1 MEKHSFIIDRRTKLS
16 VPENSSSAVKHGVR
30 MFSED
35 MERVFQSRPS
45 FVPEKDADIVIR
57 LQETAADDSL
67 QEEGYSFLFEE
78 QGNRKVMYI
87 TGADELGVV
96 YGLLYISKTYFGVD
110 PFWYWAD
117 LEVIPQKEIIIPEK
131 SYYSEPAAVKYR
143 GWFVND
149 EVCLIGW
156 DPQYPPT
163 RETWMVVFETL
174 LRCGGN
180 MVIPG
185 TDLPKTGKHQ
195 TTAAEM
201 GLWVSHH
208 HAEPLGAQMFLRAY
222 PDKKPSY
229 QEHPELFEK
238 LWTEA
243 IKKQQNDKVLWVL
256 SFRGQG
262 DKPFWDDDP
271 SYDTPQK
278 RGDMISKVVR
288 IQYDLIHQYTDN
300 PVCCLALYGEI
311 SELYQQGMLDLPE
324 NIIKVWADNGY
335 GKMVSRRHGN
345 LNERIPSLPAKEDQ
359 GKHGIYYHVTFHDLQ
374 ASNHL
379 TMFPS
384 TIEFMKGELEQ
395 VLERHTDDYWLIN
408 CGNIRMH
415 LYHLDFLAEMWTKGR
430 ASPEEHLRTFVQRMF
445 SAQHN
450 EIENL
455 YRAYPEHSISYGTN
469 EDEKAGE
476 EYYHH
481 PARLITAHMIQR
493 KREEPEKQLQWLAEE
508 SNFSAQVQRYA
519 ASCRK
524 GNKGWKK
531 FREKAEAVMKALPG
545 REQQRFYDLFYLQLV
560 LHDTGSEGAALLA
573 EIWEAL
579 KLEDYPQAFVLANK
593 AMHIYQEGQLALE
606 QSEHGKWQDFYRA
619 DWLTNIKATVY
630 SLDVLRKYLRTF
642 GDSPHYFLWYKE
654 FLMEESEKHIYL
666 ENTQREP
673 LSDDEL
679 AGRLEAAFRK
689 QGRLSRS

>member
-1 MEKHSFIIDRRTKLS
+1 MEKQAFIIDSKTS
-16 VPENSSSAVKHGVR
+16 ISIPENASAAVQHGVR
-30 MFSED
+30 MFSDD
-35 MERVFQSRPS
+35 MERVFQSRPAVVS
-45 FVPEKDADIVIR
+45 AEEADIIIA
-57 LQETAADDSL
+57 LQDETAAAPL
-67 QEEGYSFLFEE
+67 HEEGFALKFKEK
-78 QGNRKVMYI
+78 GNKRIMQI
-87 TGADELGVV
+87 TGADELGVI
-96 YGLLYISKTYFGVD
+96 YGLLYISRTYLGID

-117 LEVIPQKEIIIPEK
+117 LEITQLQKVNIPSRE
-131 SYYSEPAAVKYR
+131 YYSEPAAVKYR

-163 RETWMVVFETL
+163 RETWIVVFETL

-185 TDLPKTGKHQ
+185 TDLPKKGVHQ

-243 IKKQQNDKVLWVL
+243 IKKQQHDKVLWVL

-278 RGDMISKVVR
+278 RGGMISKVVR
-288 IQYDLIHQYTDN
+288 RQYDLINQYVDN

-311 SELYQQGMLDLPE
+311 SELYQQGVLDLPE
-324 NIIKVWADNGY
+324 NVIKVWADNGY

-345 LNERIPSLPAKEDQ
+345 INERIPSLPAKEDQ

-395 VLERHTDDYWLIN
+395 VLERRADDYWLIN
-408 CGNIRMH
+408 SGNIRMH
-415 LYHLDFLAEMWTKGR
+415 LYHLDFIAEMWQKGGI
-430 ASPEEHLRTFVQRMF
+430 SPEKHLRRFVQRMF
-445 SAQHN
+445 SAQQQ
-450 EIENL
+450 EIESL
-455 YRAYPEHSISYGTN
+455 YRAYPQHSISYGAK

-481 PARLITAHMIQR
+481 PARLITAHMVQG
-493 KREEPEKQLQWLAEE
+493 KGEQAEEKLYWLAEE
-508 SNFSAQVQRYA
+508 SSFTAQVQQYA
-519 ASCRK
+519 DSCRE
-524 GNKGWKK
+524 GNHRWKK
-531 FREKAEAVMKALPG
+531 FREKAETVMKALPAG
-545 REQQRFYDLFYLQLV
+545 EQQRFYDLFYLQLV
-560 LHDTGSEGAALLA
+560 LHDSGSAGAALLA
-573 EIWEAL
+573 EIWKAVRQ
-579 KLEDYPQAFVLANK
+579 EDYPLAFVFANK
-593 AMHIYQEGQLALE
+593 AMYIYQEGQLALK
-606 QSEHGKWQDFYRA
+606 QSEHGKWLDFYRA
-619 DWLTNIKATVY
+619 DWLTNIKATIY

-642 GDSPHYFLWYKE
+642 GDSPDYFLWYKE

-673 LSDDEL
+673 LSDSTL
-679 AGRLEAAFRK
+679 AERLEAVFKK
-689 QGRLSRS
+689 QGRLART